1 MNNLSL
7 FTYTHTNTK
16 DLHDAYFGRIKKFFP
31 SLKNLYVTCNE
42 KINFGNC
49 IVYDDTTT
57 HSQQMINA
65 LDTIETDYLIYSQ
78 EDYILF
84 DYVVENEIENV
95 INLLETDKSIP
106 FVRLI
111 QSGLGNVTKKYNDEF
126 AYIDSENP
134 YYFSTQISI
143 WRKSV
148 LKEMFL
154 QSNVTNI
161 RDEMQNSPFL
171 KEINPN
177 GIFHLK
183 RRNQVGGHFNSYLYP
198 YIATAVVRTKWNYS
212 EYENELKDLFF
223 EYQIN
228 PFDRG
233 IL

>member
-7 FTYTHTNTK
+7 LTYTHTNTK
-16 DLHDAYFGRIKKFFP
+16 DLHKPYFERIEKYFP
-31 SLKNLYVTCNE
+31 SLKNNFVTCNE
-42 KINFGNC
+42 KIEYANC
-49 IVYDDTTT
+49 IVYNDTDK
-57 HSQQMINA
+57 HSNQMLNA
-65 LDTIETDYLIYSQ
+65 LSLIETDYVIYSQ

-95 INLLETDKSIP
+95 INLLETDKSVP

-148 LKEMFL
+148 LKEMFN
-154 QSNVTNI
+154 QSNVNNI
-161 RDEMQNSPFL
+161 RDEVQNSSFL